1 MSENGKAVE
10 RPKRASTGLYVK
22 AAPGLRLRDRKVT
35 RLAMR
40 VRAALPWL
48 TSADAP
54 CLRAWCEFEFLAGQV
69 YAALRALGVLNKAQ
83 EARRLLDDYRH
94 LRLAQVV
101 LARELG
107 LTPAARQALKVGSD
121 GMAFDLAEQVT
132 TRAVAISEQ
141 RGAPPDSQASDDDEV
156 EVDDGREAPEIN

>member
-1 MSENGKAVE
+1 MNPAE
-10 RPKRASTGLYVK
+10 RPQRAKTGIYVK
-22 AAPGLRLRDRKVT
+22 AAPGLKLRDRKVT

-40 VRAALPWL
+40 VRTALPWL

-54 CLRAWCEFEFLAGQV
+54 CLRAWCEFEFLAGQI

-83 EARRLLDDYRH
+83 EARRLLDDYRK

-107 LTPAARQALKVGSD
+107 LTPRARQELKVGSD
-121 GMAFDLAEQVT
+121 GMAFDLAEPAV

-141 RGAPPDSQASDDDEV
+141 RGAPPDLQALSDDVV
-156 EVDDGREAPEIN
+156 EVAVDGEPRTD